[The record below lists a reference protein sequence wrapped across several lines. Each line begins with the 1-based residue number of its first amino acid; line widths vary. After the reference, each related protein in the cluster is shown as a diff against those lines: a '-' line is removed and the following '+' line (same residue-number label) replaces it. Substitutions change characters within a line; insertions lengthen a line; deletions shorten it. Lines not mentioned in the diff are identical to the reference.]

1 MAPFAGKLQPVVFV
15 GPTCPP
21 DDIFAVLP
29 DAFIVPPA
37 ARGDLYRFRMLNF
50 SVFLILD
57 GVFGNALAVSPREVI
72 DVIEDGAAIVGASS
86 MGALR
91 AADCRPAG
99 ALGHGLIYRLY
110 RRRVLGSEDEVAVTF
125 MAERPWPAMT
135 QPLVNMRIA
144 IRRARRAGLF
154 TKGEACALE
163 QAALE
168 LPFQSRIWDT
178 AAARAGITLS
188 QERRQMLSACDLK
201 REDARSCCRW
211 LAHMLERGGIDAGPR
226 RYSSALVGRMLQ
238 QRERGVDP
246 LDGADH
252 SKVRRAFRAWMRV
265 SGAVDL
271 ETSAQADPACANPQ
285 TGASFMR
292 FVAFRRAKAL
302 AAETGIRP
310 GPVEIAEAGGEI
322 AREHGHSCFDELLD
336 SHGKDMGLQR
346 RFKTYRRDRAAIL
359 VLRRNL
365 LDAPVP
371 APPWKRHSRPE
382 SGGSNG
388 PPNSVDATMSMK

>member
-21 DDIFAVLP
+21 DDIFAILP

-154 TKGEACALE
+154 TRGEACALE

-178 AAARAGITLS
+178 VAARAGIALS
-188 QERRQMLSACDLK
+188 PERRQFLSACDVK
-201 REDARSCCRW
+201 REDARSCCRL
-211 LAHMLERGGIDAGPR
+211 LAQILASGGIDAGPR
-226 RYSSALVGRMLQ
+226 QFPSALVGRMLQ

-246 LDGADH
+246 LDGADF
-252 SKVRRAFRAWMRV
+252 SRMRRAFRAWQCV
-265 SGAVDL
+265 SGP
-271 ETSAQADPACANPQ
+271 EGPEISALADPASANPQ
-285 TGASFMR
+285 ADASIMR

-302 AAETGIRP
+302 AAETGMRP
-310 GPVEIAEAGGEI
+310 GPGEIAEAGAEI
-322 AREHGHSCFDELLD
+322 AREHGLSSFDELLN
-336 SHGKDMGLQR
+336 SHRNDKGLLR

-359 VLRRNL
+359 VLLRKL
-365 LDAPVP
+365 LHAPVP
-371 APPWKRHSRPE
+371 TPPWMRHGRPD
-382 SGGSNG
+382 SGGSLG
-388 PPNSVDATMSMK
+388 PSRLVDAKESMK